1 VCAPPERARSRER
14 APELMNSQDHYQ
26 ETPRLPPEELC
37 VAKSFS
43 LRPNL
48 ITAIRVRASCL
59 GVSMSA
65 YISTVV
71 RNDLAKGMNAP
82 LSIQPE
88 GAPLRESQSPRGVV
102 VEFDPED

>member
-1 VCAPPERARSRER
+1 MCPSPSERALQASS
-14 APELMNSQDHYQ
+14 ELMNSQDHYQ